1 MCCRRERNRRF
12 RETGACKNEW
22 PPHVPNHVPESVPP
36 PRRLPSLLESGA
48 PARSLPLP
56 TAPASGETEWEQ
68 ALVRAGRRR
77 GLPSHT
83 ECTYRDW
90 SLQFQR
96 FLQPR
101 SLSTARGS
109 EVQAFLSHLAVQRHT
124 SASAQ
129 KQALHALVFLMQ
141 EALQTDLGDISG
153 YKRAPAGR
161 RVPVVLTRE
170 ECRTLFI
177 TVTGTWRLMIQLAY
191 GAGLRVL
198 ELVRLRVQ
206 DVDLSRHTLTVRPDA
221 GGRFRLPPIPE
232 PVIAAL
238 TEHLHHLHELH
249 VQDGEDAILGIWPP
263 EAMTQTSR
271 HPRRLDRWSAA
282 WGRQWLFP
290 ARALSLDPHT
300 GRRRR
305 HHVSVDA
312 VQRRVK
318 QAAEA
323 LQWSKRV
330 TPHVLRHSFATHLLE
345 AGTSIRTV
353 QDLLGHEKLETTQ
366 IYTRVMQKPLLDARS
381 PLEP

>member
-12 RETGACKNEW
+12 RATGACKNER
-22 PPHVPNHVPESVPP
+22 PPHVSNHVPESVPP
-36 PRRLPSLLESGA
+36 PRRPPSLPESDA
-48 PARSLPLP
+48 PARSLPRP
-56 TAPASGETEWEQ
+56 TARESSESEWEQ
-68 ALVRAGRRR
+68 ALVREVRRR

-83 ECTYRDW
+83 ACTYREW
-90 SLQFQR
+90 TLQFQR
-96 FLQPR
+96 FLHPR
-101 SLSTARGS
+101 RLSTARGP
-109 EVQAFLSHLAVQRHT
+109 EVQAFLSHLAVQRRT

-153 YKRAPAGR
+153 YKQAPPGR

-177 TVTGTWRLMIQLAY
+177 TMTGTWRLMTQLAY

-206 DVDLSRHTLTVRPDA
+206 DVDLSHHTLTVRADA
-221 GGRFRLPPIPE
+221 GGRFRLTPIPHGL
-232 PVIAAL
+232 IAAL
-238 TEHLHHLHELH
+238 TEHLNQLHELH
-249 VQDGEDAILGIWPP
+249 LQDGEDAILGVSLR
-263 EAMTQTSR
+263 EAMTPKGR
-271 HPRRLDRWSAA
+271 RPRRLDRRSDA
-282 WGRQWLFP
+282 WGWQWLFP
-290 ARALSLDPHT
+290 ARALSLDPLT

-323 LQWSKRV
+323 LQWGKRV

-345 AGTSIRTV
+345 AGTAIRTV

-366 IYTRVMQKPLLDARS
+366 IYARFMQKPLRDARS